1 MNRTAW
7 AALALGWCL
16 AAHGAAAQET
26 DQAAIARELLSR
38 DPGRIVEALNRLPLV
53 GPPLGS
59 AENFRFE
66 EGFEPAAGLVEALVA
81 AYEHETMLGSPNGEL
96 NFALLRPIILTR
108 HPLTIDVLTRSL
120 HTGNGAKDGLF
131 HFGPSVLPGVAD
143 LATSP
148 EATPGQAKGAMWAL
162 LAAVER
168 WGQELGPEIRAAIK
182 EAAIL
187 HLEGAPDFTRGHPVE
202 LEADMQVHARGSLF
216 DDAVALAEALQD
228 PELTAIAR
236 DARHPSTGE
245 PGIPDR
251 ARKLAQEREEA
262 KAVREMLRKADQ
274 GRSPPRR

>member
-1 MNRTAW
+1 MRMTTL

-26 DQAAIARELLSR
+26 DQAAIARELLSKDHDR
-38 DPGRIVEALNRLPLV
+38 VVKALNALDSLAVIHLR
-53 GPPLGS
+53 LGS
-59 AENFRFE
+59 REDYRFR
-66 EGFEPAAGLVEALVA
+66 EGFEPTAGLVEALIA
-81 AYEHETMLGSPNGEL
+81 AYEHEVALAEPNGEL
-96 NFALLRPIILTR
+96 QISLHQFIVMTK

-120 HTGNGAKDGLF
+120 WGSYPAVEALL
-131 HFGPSVLPGVAD
+131 HFGPSVLPGVVE
-143 LATSP
+143 LAMSP
-148 EATPGQAKGAMWAL
+148 EATPYQANGAMFAL
-162 LAAVER
+162 GKAVER
-168 WGQELGPEIRAAIK
+168 WDQELGPEIREAMR

-187 HLEGAPDFTRGHPVE
+187 HLEGAFASFEAYLRGY
-202 LEADMQVHARGSLF
+202 LF
-216 DDAVALAEALQD
+216 DEAVVLAEALRD

-274 GRSPPRR
+274 RRSPPRR

>member
-1 MNRTAW
+1 MRMTTL

-26 DQAAIARELLSR
+26 DQAAIARELLSKDHDR
-38 DPGRIVEALNRLPLV
+38 VSDALGRLPRIVSFSGTLDRYP
-53 GPPLGS
+53 
-59 AENFRFE
+59 
-66 EGFEPAAGLVEALVA
+66 EGFEPTAGLVEALVA
-81 AYEHETMLGSPNGEL
+81 AYEHEVMLDEPKGDGEL
-96 NFALLRPIILTR
+96 FIGLLEHIIATK

-120 HTGNGAKDGLF
+120 WGSYPAVEALL
-131 HFGPSVLPGVAD
+131 HFGPSVLPGVVE
-143 LATSP
+143 LAMSP
-148 EATPGQAKGAMWAL
+148 EATPYQADGAMFAL
-162 LAAVER
+162 GKAVER
-168 WGQELGPEIRAAIK
+168 WDQELGPEIREAMR

-187 HLEGAPDFTRGHPVE
+187 HLEGAFASFEAYLRGY
-202 LEADMQVHARGSLF
+202 LF
-216 DDAVALAEALQD
+216 DEAVVLAEALRD

-274 GRSPPRR
+274 RRSPPRR